1 MASSYGGE
9 IFGIKLLY
17 KFSTLSNNSLKNLD
31 SGRFQTLKFTIRQG
45 MTVCVHS
52 KQMATFM

>member
-1 MASSYGGE
+1 MAVDRDSR
-9 IFGIKLLY
+9 